1 MIIPETKNE
10 KAVYDECMLILK
22 DTPLIET
29 HYSTIVINP
38 RVMHY
43 LSIPDEEKS
52 PLNRRP
58 KR

>member
-22 DTPLIET
+22 DTPLIQNNCNA
-29 HYSTIVINP
+29 IVIDP
-38 RVMHY
+38 RAMHY
-43 LSIPDEEKS
+43 MTILNEERS
-52 PLNRRP
+52 RPSRRP